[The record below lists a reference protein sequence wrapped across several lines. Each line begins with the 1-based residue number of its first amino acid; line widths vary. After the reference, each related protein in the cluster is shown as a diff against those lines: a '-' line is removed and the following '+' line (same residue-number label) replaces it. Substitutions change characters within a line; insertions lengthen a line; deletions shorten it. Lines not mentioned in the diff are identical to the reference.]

1 MTAILLNKISYF
13 FSILSNLNVLMQYK
27 LNTAMK
33 KTFAL
38 TAILLMILLPN
49 NAHIIDEADKIIG
62 LWLTQCKDGN
72 VEIFKVG
79 NKYHGRLKWATDMY
93 NTDKTS
99 KIDVNNPDPRLKNR
113 PIHNFVFMNDFEYKD
128 GIWDNGKIYDART
141 GESYDC
147 FMKYVNG
154 KIIIRAYIGM
164 HVFGRSEEWERIK

>member
-1 MTAILLNKISYF
+1 
-13 FSILSNLNVLMQYK
+13 MQYK
-27 LNTAMK
+27 LMTTAMK
-33 KTFAL
+33 KAFAL
-38 TAILLMILLPN
+38 TAILLTILLPN
-49 NAHIIDEADKIIG
+49 NAHHLDEADKIIG